1 MGVRVNIS
9 SILVLIGIILHVAVG
24 TGNAACTFRTAATP
38 LNFGALSPANNT
50 DVIATSTVT
59 IRCTRPPACPG
70 NNCAYAMTDNN
81 GLYYGGTPPSQRM
94 RNATVPTEFLP
105 YEFTYIAAGTVR
117 RNVNTVFTF
126 TGTVRASS
134 YQDAY
139 VGAYSDA
146 VTVTINP

>member
-1 MGVRVNIS
+1 MGVRVKIP
-9 SILVLIGIILHVAVG
+9 SILVLIGLILHVAVG
-24 TGNAACTFRTAATP
+24 AGNAACTFRSAPTP

-59 IRCTRPPACPG
+59 IRCTPPGP
-70 NNCAYAMTDNN
+70 NPYPYTMSDNN
-81 GLYYGGTPPSQRM
+81 GLYYGGAPPSQRM
-94 RNATVPTEFLP
+94 RNATVLTEFLP
-105 YEFTYIAAGTVR
+105 YEFTYTGAGTVP

-134 YQDAY
+134 YQNAY
-139 VGAYSDA
+139 VGAYSDT